1 MYGTTIKNYTD
12 KNTKMKKYQKDEPY
26 YDYAPKKEKT
36 KANKPEDTKY
46 MKIEQESSYKI
57 ECEREATESF
67 SFRDLPIASVVITL
81 ILTMM
86 LLVMTSGFGGL

>member
-12 KNTKMKKYQKDEPY
+12 KNTKMKKYQKEEPY
-26 YDYAPKKEKT
+26 YDYEPKKAKKT
-36 KANKPEDTKY
+36 NKPNADTKY
-46 MKIEQESSYKI
+46 MRIEEETATNEVESVH
-57 ECEREATESF
+57 ESF